1 MTGKEIE
8 KLKNSLPK
16 WENGKP
22 PVLTAEQKQ
31 IDRELW
37 CREMINSIL
46 IYHGKANI
54 INDEYLKKYIEEL
67 GIETVEK
74 LVKEQ
79 VEDFEKATVLHDVSR
94 DYEGVSYNSII
105 WADEK

>member
-8 KLKNSLPK
+8 KLKDSLPK
-16 WENGKP
+16 WKNGKP
-22 PVLTAEQKQ
+22 PILTAEQKQ
-31 IDRELW
+31 LNRELW

-46 IYHGKANI
+46 IYHGKNNI
-54 INDEYLKKYIEEL
+54 INDVYLEKYIEEL

-74 LVKEQ
+74 LVAEQ
-79 VEDFEKATVLHDVSR
+79 VEDFDKAVVLKDVSR

-105 WADEK
+105 WADEQ